1 MKNIIAILLFVP
13 SILFSQEIV
22 SEEINLKNGEIALPG
37 TLSFPKEKKKLP
49 LVIFIHGSGNVDRD
63 GNQAGI
69 NIKADYIKSL
79 SEELNKQNIALYRY
93 DKRTATP
100 ANIKLNSNI
109 LLTDFVADA
118 QVAIDYFAKDKRF
131 NKIFLIGHSQ
141 GSLVSMLAITKEIDG
156 YISLAGPGESIDKT
170 IIRQVTAQSA
180 EFGKITASHF
190 DELSKTDTILEVNPQ
205 LISIFHPA
213 NQKFFKSWA
222 AIDPLK
228 ELKKV
233 NTPIMILN
241 GDADTQVTVDDAKKL
256 KEANPN
262 ATLHIIQKMNHLLKE
277 VNSPTE
283 NQQSYNDPNFP
294 ISIGL
299 IRLIVD
305 FVKK

>member
-1 MKNIIAILLFVP
+1 MKTLITLLLLP
-13 SILFSQEIV
+13 LALFSQEIT
-22 SEEINLKNGEIALPG
+22 SEEIVLKNGEIVLPG
-37 TLSFPKEKKKLP
+37 TLSFPNEKKKLP

-63 GNQAGI
+63 GNQAGV
-69 NIKADYIKSL
+69 NIKAGYIKSL
-79 SEELNKQNIALYRY
+79 SEELNKQNIAFYRY

-118 QVAIDYFAKDKRF
+118 QVAINHFAKDRRF
-131 NKIFLIGHSQ
+131 NKIVLIGHSQ

-156 YISLAGPGESIDKT
+156 YISLAGAGESIDKT
-170 IIRQVTAQSA
+170 IVRQVTVQSA

-190 DELSKTDTILEVNPQ
+190 HELFKTDTILEVNPQ
-205 LISIFHPA
+205 LISIFHPV

-233 NTPIMILN
+233 NVPTLILS
-241 GDADTQVTVDDAKKL
+241 GDADTQVTVNDAEKL
-256 KEANPN
+256 KQAKPN
-262 ATLHIIQKMNHLLKE
+262 ATLHIIPKMNHLLKE

-294 ISIGL
+294 ISIEL
-299 IRLIVD
+299 IKLIVD